1 MTRNLRMRRFFLVSL
16 LLALLPLSFSITR
29 NPVHVARANPSTL
42 TVPGQYPTIGDAIN
56 AAGPGDTIQVSSGTY
71 LENLNIS
78 KSLNLIGASPA
89 TTIIDGSGLGSGINI
104 TAANAVYVSGFT
116 VRNSGSF
123 DSGILV
129 FSSTNITISGNT
141 VTASS
146 ATNGTYLVNTDSSTV
161 KGNTFTGNLYGVTVF
176 GGFGNLIQGNNA
188 TGNFAGDISIGSSSG
203 NRVVDNTIRGS
214 QWGLTLRDGA
224 VGTIVARNVIA
235 NHTSRGIFLW
245 NSPSAG
251 NLFFDNRIEFNQ
263 YDANTEGVIIQNSTL
278 NRFYHNN
285 IENNAIQVFGTSPTD
300 IGSNSWDNATGSA
313 LKADP
318 KIMFVDSNSNGAWD
332 NNETVV
338 YDKDNDGIYNSS
350 DIVIASANR
359 LAPPSGTLLRSD
371 PRIEFVDT
379 NNDNRWEKGEAVVSD
394 GDNNNM
400 FDPGETAIAA
410 VGGNYWSSYAGLDNG
425 SHGFIGDGI
434 GDTMIPTPCS
444 TGGRPCSVAGA
455 AGVDWYPLMVRWTLH
470 GLNVTL
476 SAKPLGGYPPLQ
488 VSLSGSAIGGLLP
501 YSYSWSFGDGSIS
514 SQQNAT
520 HTYSIKGVYIAT
532 LRVIDASTVSGS
544 NEISITVLAPV
555 GSLNLRVLDTNLH
568 PIPQANVTLT
578 RTPLGQQ
585 KLSSL
590 TNSLGTAGLT
600 GLRAGGY
607 TVQASSPGYETA
619 MKNVAVVVGQTTNDQ
634 LVLAKVP
641 PANSF
646 PWALAGAAIATAI
659 GALLLSVVV
668 FKRRRKLDR
677 ASSHSTH

>member
-1 MTRNLRMRRFFLVSL
+1 MTRNSRMRRFFLVSL
-16 LLALLPLSFSITR
+16 LLALLPLSFSITG
-29 NPVHVARANPSTL
+29 NPVYVARANPSTL
-42 TVPGQYPTIGDAIN
+42 TVPGQYPTIGEAIN

-123 DSGILV
+123 DSAILV

-188 TGNFAGDISIGSSSG
+188 TGNLAGDISIGSSSG

-251 NLFFDNRIEFNQ
+251 NLFFDNRIEFNR

-313 LKADP
+313 L
-318 KIMFVDSNSNGAWD
+318 
-332 NNETVV
+332 
-338 YDKDNDGIYNSS
+338 NSS

-371 PRIEFVDT
+371 PRIEFVDP
-379 NNDNRWEKGEAVVSD
+379 NNDNKWERGEPVVFDS
-394 GDNNNM
+394 DNNNV
-400 FDPGETAIAA
+400 FDASETAISA

-425 SHGFIGDGI
+425 SHGFTGDGI

-444 TGGRPCSVAGA
+444 TAGRPCSVAGP
-455 AGVDWYPLMVRWTLH
+455 AGVDWYPLMARWTPH

-476 SAKPLGGYPPLQ
+476 SAKPLGGYPPLR

-532 LRVIDASTVSGS
+532 LTVIDASTVSGS